1 MHFYF
6 WSNHRERWLTKIK
19 KFGLGASGQKVK
31 IWPKI
36 LDFPACES
44 RNFDVTLWAWR
55 EGGLLKR
62 KTWLVGNQVGI
73 QTIIATL
80 ALSKWASLSVVVL
93 FRRGVKSAAEL
104 SVQLAPSS
112 QIVALEAMWCD
123 AEGGQTAGE
132 IVPLEGS
139 IQSRAWSRLL
149 FQAFKEGF
157 SRSEVATSWRM
168 SPI

>member
-36 LDFPACES
+36 LDFPACKPQFWCNTMS
-44 RNFDVTLWAWR
+44 LARRRSAQ
-55 EGGLLKR
+55 R

-93 FRRGVKSAAEL
+93 FRWGVKSAAEL

-132 IVPLEGS
+132 IVPLEES